1 MRKKLSF
8 FVCLVGAVGIA
19 ACASSGDN
27 PDGPNPG
34 ADGGDSC
41 IDGATQCDGNTF
53 QTCSSNAWET
63 TNQCTGL
70 CDSNLGC
77 VDCNPG
83 QNYCVGDDVF
93 SCDGQGKTQGLV
105 ETCSGGLHC
114 SGGTCLDLCAD
125 AEANRS
131 YIGCDYFAVD
141 LDNAIEVVMSSAG
154 FFGCLLAPPGTVE
167 RNDLPVCYDG
177 ENTAGECEDGGTCPA
192 GFTCQTTPVCV
203 LDAQG
208 SPFAVVVSNP
218 QGIDAQVTISN
229 QSGQTE
235 TMTVAA
241 GQVQS
246 IFPQQLGFAD
256 QSLNGSGVS
265 PNAYRIES
273 DVPIVA
279 YQFNPL
285 DNVDVF
291 SNDASLLLPTSALGS
306 RYLALSWPQTIAVS
320 EVAEENFGIDLRTFL
335 TVVATQDD
343 TIVRVKL
350 STDIVAGGPFP
361 AAVAGEMLEFT
372 LDAFEVANFETGG
385 FNADFTGTAVESPDD
400 KPVAVFAGGEASDVP
415 FFDTIALRLCCAD
428 HLEEQLFPET
438 AFGTQFVAVK
448 TPLRTFYVDQA
459 GWDVAVVPDEPE
471 YWRILATHE
480 DTSISTDLPPP
491 NNAFFLQR
499 GDFVTFESERD
510 FIVQASDPIAF
521 GQFPASQQTTG
532 IPSTI
537 AGERAPGGDP
547 AYITIPPVQ
556 QWRDDYLFLVP
567 NRYAFDFLLIA
578 APSSAVIEYDGS
590 PLADALP
597 RCEYE
602 PIGTL
607 PNGANE
613 VEYSA
618 IRCPLSAPM
627 PGDEGLQDDGP
638 HRITSV
644 NGDPIGLVVYGW
656 DSFVSYGYPGGTN
669 VDLINID

>member
-1 MRKKLSF
+1 MTERPALF
-8 FVCLVGAVGIA
+8 AMLLAAA
-19 ACASSGDN
+19 ACSEGKTTGSVCTSGDVRCAEN
-27 PDGPNPG
+27 VYEVCADDGESYGVIEDCSPSDLVCVFGEGCLECSPG
-34 ADGGDSC
+34 ARY
-41 IDGATQCDGNTF
+41 CDGFDIVRCREDGSGADT
-53 QTCSSNAWET
+53 
-63 TNQCTGL
+63 
-70 CDSNLGC
+70 
-77 VDCNPG
+77 
-83 QNYCVGDDVF
+83 VG
-93 SCDGQGKTQGLV
+93 SCDAEQGDVCFAGACENACELAKQ
-105 ETCSGGLHC
+105 
-114 SGGTCLDLCAD
+114 
-125 AEANRS
+125 NRS
-131 YIGCDYFAVD
+131 YQGCEYWAAD
-141 LDNAIEVVMSSAG
+141 LDNAVVSDLGTAAAQQFTIVLSNSSQLTADVTVDIWCTDADAANPAIQCTSGQPHTLESFSIEPDGQKIVDLDPRELDGTSSPELNDG
-154 FFGCLLAPPGTVE
+154 PGT
-167 RNDLPVCYDG
+167 
-177 ENTAGECEDGGTCPA
+177 
-192 GFTCQTTPVCV
+192 F
-203 LDAQG
+203 
-208 SPFAVVVSNP
+208 VS
-218 QGIDAQVTISN
+218 AH
-229 QSGQTE
+229 
-235 TMTVAA
+235 AFR
-241 GQVQS
+241 VQS
-246 IFPQQLGFAD
+246 TAPL
-256 QSLNGSGVS
+256 
-265 PNAYRIES
+265 
-273 DVPIVA
+273 VA